1 MNGVPAVGEIKK
13 ITDMFSLGSLPI
25 MMLYCITF
33 VGVIS
38 FLVPLIAFKH
48 DKKDVN
54 DTGIINTVFMVLSI
68 GFPYIYFVFSII
80 VKANLTIRLI
90 MFLIILGLCGMN
102 LYVLMMNQSIK
113 ADKLQYEFIV
123 NFGVGLLLFSAIL
136 WKANSNF
143 FSA

>member
-1 MNGVPAVGEIKK
+1 MSGVPAVGEIKK

-48 DKKDVN
+48 DKKDIN
-54 DTGIINTVFMVLSI
+54 ETGIINTVFMILSI

-90 MFLIILGLCGMN
+90 MFLIILGLSGMN

-113 ADKLQYEFIV
+113 ADKLQYEFII
-123 NFGVGLLLFSAIL
+123 NFVIGMLLFSAIL

-143 FSA
+143 FS

>member
-1 MNGVPAVGEIKK
+1 
-13 ITDMFSLGSLPI
+13 
-25 MMLYCITF
+25 F